1 MPMNRQ
7 LYPHDWEAIALAI
20 KRQANWQC
28 QQCCR
33 PCKRPDQTWLDFKRF
48 LKQMGLWS
56 LIERPFKRGRFVLT
70 VAHLDHQP
78 ANCDPANLRAWCSV
92 CHLRYDTR
100 AMATK
105 KRLKR
110 EVLGQLRLE
119 RVLDE

>member
-20 KRQANWQC
+20 KHQAQWQC
-28 QQCCR
+28 QECGRTCHI
-33 PCKRPDQTWLDFKRF
+33 PGENWFEF
-48 LKQMGLWS
+48 F
-56 LIERPFKRGRFVLT
+56 ERIGWQHAQEKWGRFILT
-70 VAHLDHQP
+70 LAHLDHQP

-92 CHLRYDTR
+92 CHLRYDTK

-110 EVLGQLRLE
+110 ESLGQLQLE
-119 RVLDE
+119 GVLNHG